1 MSDVEQVIDIRD
13 PEINVEEI
21 MARIRERLRQ
31 RRAQA
36 SAQGLDY
43 DRLVEDDKVI
53 QSGSLST
60 DLYYDLHQ
68 LRTTAESIWV
78 PSAMRDRHFPAV
90 INSVLFRTENLFH
103 RLALKYVNMLA
114 GRQVVFNRAATSV
127 VTSVLRQL
135 EQDGA
140 RIEALEKQVK
150 ELREQLAKIEPSS
163 GAGSNS

>member
-43 DRLVEDDKVI
+43 DRLVDDDKVI
-53 QSGSLST
+53 QAGSLSA

-78 PSAMRDRHFPAV
+78 PSAMRDRHFPPL

-103 RLALKYVNMLA
+103 RLVLKYVNMLA
-114 GRQVVFNRAATSV
+114 GRQVVFNRAATSI
-127 VTSVLRQL
+127 VTNVLRQL
-135 EQDGA
+135 EQDDA

-150 ELREQLAKIEPSS
+150 ELRERLAKMEQSS
-163 GAGSNS
+163 VESGR

>member
-1 MSDVEQVIDIRD
+1 MPDLEPVIEIRD

-21 MARIRERLRQ
+21 MTRIRERISQ

-43 DRLVEDDKVI
+43 DRLAGDAKVI
-53 QSGSLST
+53 PSGTLAT

-78 PSAMRDRHFPAV
+78 PSAMRDRHFPPL
-90 INSVLFRTENLFH
+90 INSALFRLENLLH

-114 GRQVVFNRAATSV
+114 GRQVVFNRAASSILTSTV
-127 VTSVLRQL
+127 REL
-135 EQDGA
+135 EQTDA
-140 RIEALEKQVK
+140 RVETLDQQVSA
-150 ELREQLAKIEPSS
+150 LRERLAKLEQSSS
-163 GAGSNS
+163 GGTGA

>member
-43 DRLVEDDKVI
+43 DRLVDDERVI
-53 QSGSLST
+53 ASGALSA

-78 PSAMRDRHFPAV
+78 PSAMRDRHFPPLLNAL
-90 INSVLFRTENLFH
+90 LFRTENLFH

-114 GRQVVFNRAATSV
+114 GRQVVFNRAATSI

-135 EQDGA
+135 EQDDA
-140 RIEALEKQVK
+140 HIETLEKQVK
-150 ELREQLAKIEPSS
+150 ELRERLAKIEQS
-163 GAGSNS
+163 AGVESNG

>member
-1 MSDVEQVIDIRD
+1 MSEVEQVIDIRD

-21 MARIRERLRQ
+21 MARIRERLRK

-43 DRLVEDDKVI
+43 DHLVNDDKAL
-53 QSGSLST
+53 QSGTLSA

-78 PSAMRDRHFPAV
+78 PSAMRDRHFPPL

-114 GRQVVFNRAATSV
+114 GRQVVFNRAAASI
-127 VTSVLRQL
+127 VTSILRQL
-135 EQDGA
+135 EQDDA
-140 RIEALEKQVK
+140 RIKALEKQIQ
-150 ELREQLAKIEPSS
+150 ELRERLARVEQSS
-163 GAGSNS
+163 ARTNL